1 MAFDFKKEYKE
12 FYMPKNKPEI
22 VKIPPMNY
30 VAVRGKGNPNVECG
44 DYQQAISILYAVA
57 YTLKMSYKTD
67 YKIEGFFEY
76 VVPPLEAFW
85 WQGEQHPVDA
95 EMRTDRTDRR
105 ENVKGIDYSNKDTFN
120 WISVIR
126 LPDFITE
133 KDFAWAVQTATK
145 KKKIDCSPAE
155 FLTIDEGL
163 CVQIMHQ
170 GSFDSEPATVALLE
184 DYLKEQGYENNINE
198 QRLHH
203 EIYMS
208 DARKVAPEKW
218 KTVIRHPIKKV

>member
-1 MAFDFKKEYKE
+1 MAFDYKKEYKE
-12 FYMPKNKPEI
+12 FYMSKNKPEI

-30 VAVRGKGNPNVECG
+30 VAVRGKGNPNVEGG

-76 VVPPLEAFW
+76 VVPPLEGFW
-85 WQGEQHPVDA
+85 WQD
-95 EMRTDRTDRR
+95 
-105 ENVKGIDYSNKDTFN
+105 NIKGIDYSNKDSFH

-126 LPDFITE
+126 LPDFVSE
-133 KDFAWAVQTATK
+133 RDFAWAVQTATK
-145 KKKIDCSPAE
+145 KKKIDCSSAE
-155 FLTIDEGL
+155 FLTVDEGL
-163 CVQIMHQ
+163 CVQIMHL
-170 GSFDSEPATVALLE
+170 GSFDSEPTTVALME
-184 DYLKEQGYENNINE
+184 NYIKEQGFVNDLNE

-208 DARKVAPEKW
+208 DARRVAPEKW
-218 KTVIRHPIKKV
+218 KTVIRHPIKKAQEENRYAE